1 MGRADC
7 PHDDRPVRF
16 ADGNIF
22 LRYLTRPVTPI
33 DQQRFAACTTL
44 FARVQAGDEQITTSE
59 VILAEVFFV
68 LTSPRQYGLSPN
80 DAAGRLEPIIAM
92 RGLRLQRK
100 RIVLRALNL
109 LTTHPQL
116 GFEDALVAATLQ
128 RSGMRLLS
136 YDADFDRLPRITRE
150 ES

>member
-1 MGRADC
+1 
-7 PHDDRPVRF
+7 VRF
-16 ADGNIF
+16 ADANVF

-33 DQQRFAACTTL
+33 DQQRFAACSAL
-44 FARVQAGDEQITTSE
+44 FARVQAGDEQITTAD

-68 LTSPRQYGLSPN
+68 LTSPRQYGLTSA
-80 DAAGRLEPIIAM
+80 DAAARLEPIVAV

-100 RIVLRALNL
+100 RVVLRALAL
-109 LTTHPQL
+109 LVSHPKL

-136 YDADFDRLPRITRE
+136 YDTDFDRLPKITRE
-150 ES
+150 EP